1 MEVCDGFAVTLI
13 KVGIKPVEK
22 SVTSPI
28 VLPSLS
34 YEEQGFVH
42 IILAFVDDTAMMVPR
57 NREQQIEIINR
68 LLTFFKLFRNLRN
81 I

>member
-42 IILAFVDDTAMMVPR
+42 IALAFVDDTAMMIPR
-57 NREQQIEIINR
+57 NEKKHLEIVR
-68 LLTFFKLFRNLRN
+68 SLRT
-81 I
+81 IFVLV